1 MVEANAWFGYS
12 TEENARGEVLRVV
25 RVSRVEGAERVD
37 LESVADLRPGDRF
50 IMTVEGGY

>member
-50 IMTVEGGY
+50 IMTVEGVY